1 MEITRRTLGRM
12 AASSLIVMAL
22 PPGRLLAAARAALPA
37 GEVMGVPE
45 HSIDPEVTI
54 QSNQPGQMQAKASSK
69 THHKKATTA
78 QYLSDGFDQI
88 DFGQGGI
95 QGRQKRES
103 GQAAGSNSAA
113 SAGSNSVATTSGQ
126 DVQKNTQNKIGPNKE
141 QTQQGLD
148 SRELAAVEAIQGSIW
163 PINGQMN
170 VLIDF
175 KGNWAF
181 SGGFPAQKMPVP
193 CDVALGMALKSSL
206 GEVMGFTA
214 HGTVPASGR
223 PWSFSKQGHSAIVE
237 DLWKHVVKG
246 HDFHGDWY
254 TIQKVPN
261 SSQSSSNLVSQV
273 ASGFSLLGAILVIL

>member
-1 MEITRRTLGRM
+1 MEITRRKLGRM
-12 AASSLIVMAL
+12 AASSLIVMVL
-22 PPGRLLAAARAALPA
+22 PPGRLLAAPRAAFPA

-69 THHKKATTA
+69 THHKNATTA

-88 DFGQGGI
+88 DFGQAGI
-95 QGRQKRES
+95 QGRQKRKS
-103 GQAAGSNSAA
+103 GQAAASN
-113 SAGSNSVATTSGQ
+113 SGQ
-126 DVQKNTQNKIGPNKE
+126 DLQNTQNKIAPSKE
-141 QTQQGLD
+141 QIQQEAE
-148 SRELAAVEAIQGSIW
+148 SVERVANEAHNGTIW

-181 SGGFPAQKMPVP
+181 NGGFPAQKMPVP

-206 GEVMGFTA
+206 GEVLGFSA

-223 PWSFSKQGHSAIVE
+223 PWSFSKQGHSAIVQ

-273 ASGFSLLGAILVIL
+273 ETGFSIWGAVVAFL

>member
-12 AASSLIVMAL
+12 AASSLIVMVL
-22 PPGRLLAAARAALPA
+22 PPGRLLAAPRAALPA

-54 QSNQPGQMQAKASSK
+54 QSNQPGKMQAKASSK

-95 QGRQKRES
+95 QGRQIPKPTRD
-103 GQAAGSNSAA
+103 G
-113 SAGSNSVATTSGQ
+113 
-126 DVQKNTQNKIGPNKE
+126 KTQNV
-141 QTQQGLD
+141 QQD
-148 SRELAAVEAIQGSIW
+148 SGGEATEEAAQVPKQVGIREKSGKYANTSETIL

-206 GEVMGFTA
+206 GEVLGFTA